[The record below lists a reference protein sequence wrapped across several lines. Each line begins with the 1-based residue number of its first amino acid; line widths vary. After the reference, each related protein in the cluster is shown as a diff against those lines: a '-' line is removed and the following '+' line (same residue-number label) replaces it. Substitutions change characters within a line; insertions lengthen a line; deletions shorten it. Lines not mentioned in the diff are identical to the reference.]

1 MAAPG
6 SIRAGSDA
14 PGPVPQTGNAELE
27 AYIGKELQAIWT
39 KQQMGQC
46 QMLQLEPL
54 NQFPP
59 RVADGMICFFIAG
72 VAGPQAGLYEF
83 KGGVWSKL

>member
-6 SIRAGSDA
+6 AIRAGSDA
-14 PGPVPQTGNAELE
+14 PGPVPATGNPELE
-27 AYIGKELQAIWT
+27 AYVAKELQAIWN
-39 KQQMGQC
+39 KQQLGQA

-59 RVADGMICFFIAG
+59 RFSDGMIAFFIAG

-83 KGGVWSKL
+83 KGGAWSKL

>member
-1 MAAPG
+1 MALPG
-6 SIRAGSDA
+6 SARAGSDA
-14 PGPVPQTGNAELE
+14 PAPVPQTGNAELE
-27 AYIGKELQAIWT
+27 AYIGKELQSLWA
-39 KQQMGQC
+39 KQQLGQV

-59 RVADGMICFFIAG
+59 RNVDGMIAFFVAG